1 MKVIFEE
8 AISYT
13 AVRQNMIRIVEYF
26 NRMEAAVI
34 SPAINMHVVAQPQNT
49 CLRMKGATIK
59 HK

>member
-8 AISYT
+8 AVSYT

-34 SPAINMHVVAQPQNT
+34 SLVINMHVVA
-49 CLRMKGATIK
+49 
-59 HK
+59 